1 MVPTA
6 QLSSIAESMLN
17 IQAQY
22 WNVAG
27 ETEELATGK
36 QKTTVLNRTV
46 ANEVVPIIQN
56 DIKNI
61 DEKWKAY
68 MATYL
73 TPEEKVLAEK
83 FNTAKDAFVQHIKT
97 GIPAI
102 QQLNAAKTMDVA
114 DAIPPLY
121 KAADVGAEALIKLQ
135 GDVALQEYETA
146 ETRYKA
152 MLIAGVVGMG
162 IAFALMAWVGRL
174 VTRSIASPLNKAG
187 QVFAHLE
194 QGDFDTPI
202 NAEGDDELSLLMQS
216 LKGMQGKLKQN
227 LTEQQTLAKQVQE
240 QAAAF
245 QAQLDAISKSTGMLE
260 MDADGNV
267 LNTNELFLR

>member
-1 MVPTA
+1 MRTA
-6 QLSSIAESMLN
+6 WCRQHNCLQLQNQCLTFKRK
-17 IQAQY
+17 Y

-61 DEKWKAY
+61 DKQWKAY

-83 FNTAKDAFVQHIKT
+83 FNTAKDAYVQHIKT

-121 KAADVGAEALIKLQ
+121 KTADDGAEALIKLQ

-146 ETRYKA
+146 ETRYNGNA
-152 MLIAGVVGMG
+152 NCWCCWHGL
-162 IAFALMAWVGRL
+162 
-174 VTRSIASPLNKAG
+174 S
-187 QVFAHLE
+187 HLH
-194 QGDFDTPI
+194 
-202 NAEGDDELSLLMQS
+202 
-216 LKGMQGKLKQN
+216 
-227 LTEQQTLAKQVQE
+227 
-240 QAAAF
+240 
-245 QAQLDAISKSTGMLE
+245 
-260 MDADGNV
+260 
-267 LNTNELFLR
+267 